1 MIETL
6 RIRDFALVDEL
17 CLDFSAGF
25 TVLTGETGAGK
36 SILLQALALLLG
48 ERASREAVR
57 TGAEQ
62 ARVEGVF
69 APRGAARAALAVA
82 LDEAG
87 VPWPDGEPL
96 LVARTVGADGRSR
109 AHVNGSLVPLAVLDR
124 IGARLVEV
132 SSQHQHQGLMRE
144 ETHLDLLDAALDPE
158 GRAALEGYRT
168 AFGAWEEAEVEVR
181 RLEGLETRARERLDF
196 LRFQADEIHQARLEP
211 GEDERLV
218 GEREVLLH
226 AGKLLEAYAAAEGE
240 VYSGGDAA
248 LDRLGRAA
256 KAVEGASRKDPEA
269 LGILELLAEARAA
282 LDEAALRLRDR
293 QRGLEADPR
302 RLEAVDERLETIR
315 RLERKHGVGATAI
328 LARLAELEAE
338 LAELENREFALEA
351 ARRRRDA
358 GRLALDAAGA
368 ALGAAR
374 AHAARSL
381 ETRIGAELEALSLGR
396 SSFLVELFPAE
407 PGPRGTESARFL
419 LAPNPGEAPKPLA
432 RIASGGELSR
442 VLLGLKNA
450 LRDASVETLIFD
462 EVDAGIGGTVA
473 DSVADR
479 LATLGR
485 ACQVVCITH
494 LPQIASR
501 ATRHLSVEKR
511 EAAGRTVTRVRVLEP
526 EERIEELARMLGGRH
541 VTGKTLAHARELVE
555 RFAS

>member
-1 MIETL
+1 VIETL

-17 CLDFSAGF
+17 CLDLSAGL

-36 SILLQALALLLG
+36 SILLQALGLLLG

-69 APRGAARAALAVA
+69 APSGPVRDVLASALG
-82 LDEAG
+82 EAG
-87 VPWPDGEPL
+87 VSWPDGEPL

-109 AHVNGSLVPLAVLDR
+109 AHVNGALVPLAVLER

-144 ETHLDLLDAALDPE
+144 ETHLDLLDAALGLE
-158 GRAALEGYRT
+158 GRAALAGYREVY
-168 AFGAWEEAEVEVR
+168 GAWEKAEAEVR
-181 RLEGLETRARERLDF
+181 RLEGMEARARERLDF
-196 LRFQADEIHQARLEP
+196 LRFQADEIRQARLEP

-218 GEREVLLH
+218 AEREILLH
-226 AGKLLEAYAAAEGE
+226 AGKLLEAYAAAEAE

-256 KAVEGASRKDPEA
+256 KAVEGASRKDPA
-269 LGILELLAEARAA
+269 AGAILELLAEARAS

-293 QRGLEADPR
+293 QQGLEADPR
-302 RLEAVDERLETIR
+302 RLEAVEERIETLR
-315 RLERKHGVGATAI
+315 RLERKHGAGASAI
-328 LARLAELEAE
+328 LSRLGEIEAE

-351 ARRRRDA
+351 ARKRRDA
-358 GRLALDAAGA
+358 GRLALDAAA
-368 ALGAAR
+368 EALGAAR
-374 AHAARSL
+374 GQAGRDL
-381 ETRIGAELEALSLGR
+381 EVRIGTELEALALGR
-396 SSFLVELFPAE
+396 SSFLVELSSAE

-419 LAPNPGEAPKPLA
+419 LAPNPGEAPRPLA

-442 VLLGLKNA
+442 VLLALKNA
-450 LRDASVETLIFD
+450 LRDASVETLVFD

-479 LATLGR
+479 LAALAE

-501 ATRHLSVEKR
+501 ASRHLCVEKR
-511 EAAGRTVTRVRVLEP
+511 EAGGRTVTRVRALEP
-526 EERIEELARMLGGRH
+526 EERVEELARMLGGRH
-541 VTGKTLAHARELVE
+541 VTGKTLEHARELAE
-555 RFAS
+555 RFAP